1 MKKFF
6 TAAALALAA
15 CLPAGAHAAPRQS
28 PSSVRVGPEADE
40 RPRSGS
46 PSAPKPTPT
55 PKKDEKKNRTPDPS
69 AERRAEP
76 KQEPTGGPTGGEA
89 KQADPKRAEKTSDIP
104 ASTAVNNVAPAGNS
118 SATSDAPAKNNNAPA
133 VVPAPGSPEEKP
145 ARTPEPGKVSAAQP
159 AAGAPSGTGSSAA
172 SGPSS
177 GTASGPAA
185 PNAAAPS
192 PAAAQPLTNVYRIGT
207 GDVLD
212 IHLLNDRNPRQ
223 STLYTVLAGGVLDYP
238 LLKDPLTVSGMT
250 TEELSAHLIA
260 DLRHRGVYDRPQFR
274 VSVREYNSHA
284 VLVSGLVGDPG
295 TKILR
300 REAVPL
306 YVVVAEAQPKAE
318 AGRAVVFSHA
328 TGKTNSIDL
337 NDAAGMAVLVQQGD
351 VINLTARPPEFFY
364 IGGEIN
370 APGQKNYNVG
380 MTLTQAVMAS
390 GGVTR
395 LAGTRVKVSRQG
407 ADGRLVPVEYN
418 LQEIEAGAVPD
429 PAIRAGDRIEVSRAK
444 K

>member
-15 CLPAGAHAAPRQS
+15 CLPPGAHAAPGQS

-40 RPRSGS
+40 RPRAGS
-46 PSAPKPTPT
+46 ASAPRPTPT
-55 PKKDEKKNRTPDPS
+55 PKKDEKKNRPADPA
-69 AERRAEP
+69 AERKSEP
-76 KQEPTGGPTGGEA
+76 KQEPAGRPANGPANGEA
-89 KQADPKRAEKTSDIP
+89 KQPDPKRAGKASDIP

-133 VVPAPGSPEEKP
+133 VVPAAGASEERP
-145 ARTPEPGKVSAAQP
+145 ARTPEAGKVSAAQP
-159 AAGAPSGTGSSAA
+159 ATGASSGASSGAG
-172 SGPSS
+172 SGPS
-177 GTASGPAA
+177 A
-185 PNAAAPS
+185 PNTPAPS
-192 PAAAQPLTNVYRIGT
+192 PAAAQPLTNVYRIGA

-328 TGKTNSIDL
+328 TGKTTPIDL
-337 NDAAGMAVLVQQGD
+337 NDAAGMAMLVQQGD
-351 VINLTARPPEFFY
+351 VVNLTARPPEFFY
-364 IGGEIN
+364 IGGEIG

-380 MTLTQAVMAS
+380 MTLTQAVLAS

-395 LAGTRVKVSRQG
+395 LAGAKVKVSRQG